1 MSQLSGAGYFTNASA
16 SGPIRYGQLPGSIG
30 VLEALDKP
38 MPIGIASEIGR
49 TEGGLAVWGLAID
62 GADVPG
68 RWVII
73 DRQFVA
79 IDGDPTGNRLGLG
92 QGGPAAEVDG

>member
-1 MSQLSGAGYFTNASA
+1 MAGHEAE
-16 SGPIRYGQLPGSIG
+16 PVRYSRLPFSIG
-30 VLEALDKP
+30 VLEAPDNF
-38 MPIGIASEIGR
+38 MPIGMAFSTGR
-49 TEGGLAVWGLAID
+49 TEDGLKVWKLHVH

-79 IDGDPTGNRLGLG
+79 VE
-92 QGGPAAEVDG
+92 GG